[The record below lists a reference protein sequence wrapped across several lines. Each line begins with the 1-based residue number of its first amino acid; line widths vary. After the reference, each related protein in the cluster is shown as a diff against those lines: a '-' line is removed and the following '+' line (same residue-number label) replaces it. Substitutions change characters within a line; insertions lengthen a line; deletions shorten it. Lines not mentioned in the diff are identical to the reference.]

1 MSLLSRL
8 LARPVEDRT
17 GLVEI
22 FPSWGSSTER
32 AWGSMRQAYL
42 VNATVHAAINAR
54 QRVFSEVQFVLR
66 NRASGNL
73 VHNHPSIRV
82 LERPWPG
89 GTSAELLKRMELDA
103 SLSGNAYVYR
113 AASDLLQIL
122 DPAKVEVVSDGREK
136 SGYLYWPDGFQSGTP
151 RPLTLEEVAHWA
163 PIPHPDRQFLGASWV
178 EVVAA
183 ELRTDVK
190 MIRHQEKFFDNAATP
205 NLYVKVEG
213 SMRPETRD
221 RLRQELERRYMG
233 VENAWK
239 TLVMDGGATLQAVGS
254 TFEQMDYVNTLTSTE
269 ARIASAAGVPPIIIA
284 LKAGLD
290 AATYSNYGMAMRA
303 FADHLIRP
311 NWTSAVAALS
321 QIIVEPQGSHLWY
334 DDRMV
339 SALRQDKD
347 AEAQILA
354 TKASAIRTLI
364 DGGFQPDAVIAAIEA
379 NEVDRLIGHH
389 TNLLPVQLQAPG
401 SGEGEPDESAE
412 SEPDDGAV
420 SREKLN
426 VKDAVN
432 AAGILIRSGFA
443 PAAALQAVGLDPIE
457 HLGLLP
463 VTLQRPEDVGAI
475 DDADDDPDAPPP
487 DDPPDDGDSDDDDT
501 VAA

>member
-1 MSLLSRL
+1 MSLFSRL
-8 LARPVEDRT
+8 IARPTEDRA

-22 FPSWGSSTER
+22 FPSWGASSER

-42 VNATVHAAINAR
+42 VNATVHAAVNAR

-66 NRASGNL
+66 NRRTGNL
-73 VHNHPSIRV
+73 VHNHPSIDV
-82 LERPWPG
+82 LDHPWPG

-113 AASDLLQIL
+113 AERNLLQML

-136 SGYLYWPDGFQSGTP
+136 TGYLYWPNGYGNGNP
-151 RPLTLEEVAHWA
+151 RPLMLEEVAHWA
-163 PIPHPDRQFLGASWV
+163 PIPHPDKQFLGASWV
-178 EVVAA
+178 EVVAG

-221 RLRQELERRYMG
+221 RLRQELERRYTG
-233 VENAWK
+233 VENAWR
-239 TLVMDGGATLQAVGS
+239 TLVMDAGATLQSVGS
-254 TFEQMDYVNTLTSTE
+254 DFVQMDYVNTLTSTE

-347 AEAQILA
+347 AEATILS
-354 TKASAIRTLI
+354 TKASAIRTLV
-364 DGGFQPDAVIAAIEA
+364 DGGFEPDAVIEAIEA
-379 NEVDRLIGHH
+379 NELDRLVGRH
-389 TNLLPVQLQAPG
+389 TNLLPVQLQPPGDTAP
-401 SGEGEPDESAE
+401 EPEPDP
-412 SEPDDGAV
+412 EPD
-420 SREKLN
+420 
-426 VKDAVN
+426 
-432 AAGILIRSGFA
+432 
-443 PAAALQAVGLDPIE
+443 
-457 HLGLLP
+457 
-463 VTLQRPEDVGAI
+463 
-475 DDADDDPDAPPP
+475 
-487 DDPPDDGDSDDDDT
+487 PDDGDSDDDDD